1 MPRTSSLKSY
11 SWHPCT
17 LFTTRL
23 RWKDSTRYT
32 SPPST
37 GQPPV
42 SLSPPDASPGR
53 AEVGRPP
60 PPSPTSCASA
70 RRYVVLCVTEYIEE
84 SAPKRYAWTIAQALW
99 PRSANGMVAECP
111 PRRRRS
117 ARVRVTRQPC
127 SVLAIGPDTKRAASG
142 GLAAMQTAGKP
153 SPLHWFTTHA
163 AADSPFAIRTE
174 QITFA
179 RARIAA
185 RWWQGRG
192 SANHSAS
199 RSAANA
205 TPGRA

>member
-70 RRYVVLCVTEYIEE
+70 RRYVVLCVTECIEE

-99 PRSANGMVAECP
+99 PRSANGRAAECP

-117 ARVRVTRQPC
+117 VRARATRRPC
-127 SVLAIGPDTKRAASG
+127 SASATGQDTKRAASG
-142 GLAAMQTAGKP
+142 GRVARLTVGKP
-153 SPLHWFTTHA
+153 SPPRWSTTLA
-163 AADSPFAIRTE
+163 AAGLLSARRTE
-174 QITFA
+174 QITLA
-179 RARIAA
+179 RARVAA
-185 RWWQGRG
+185 RWRQGRG
-192 SANHSAS
+192 SANHTAS
-199 RSAANA
+199 RSAVVAM
-205 TPGRA
+205 PGRV